1 MNYFENDNDCQEQSY
16 TDQELDRISLAL
28 TYLIDVEDLDEA

>member
-1 MNYFENDNDCQEQSY
+1 MNYFEHEEQDQSY

-28 TYLIDVEDLDEA
+28 TYLIDVEDVDET